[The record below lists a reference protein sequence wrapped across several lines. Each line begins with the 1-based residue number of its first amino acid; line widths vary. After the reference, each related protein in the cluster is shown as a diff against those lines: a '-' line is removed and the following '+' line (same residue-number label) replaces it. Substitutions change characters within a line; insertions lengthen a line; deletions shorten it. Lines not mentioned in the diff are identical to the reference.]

1 MVLYIPRG
9 TSRDAA
15 RRMLTDHAEYGHWEL
30 SRLRLYPDGSR
41 KATLRRPIIRQ
52 IRGPVPGV
60 AAGASLSV
68 LTSQARRA
76 EPTGLKGGGRTSGA
90 SAAGGPDWGLVGY
103 AGSAASGEREGS

>member
-30 SRLRLYPDGSR
+30 SRLRMYPDGSR

-52 IRGPVPGV
+52 IRGPMPGMSG
-60 AAGASLSV
+60 GASWSP

-76 EPTGLKGGGRTSGA
+76 EPTGLKGGGQTFGA
-90 SAAGGPDWGLVGY
+90 SATGGSDWGF
-103 AGSAASGEREGS
+103 AGCAVSAARR